1 MDRISVYFFER
12 GLPGNVPGFK
22 ENYPAA
28 AFPFWGSYYFLDFA
42 LANFRGAPAGGR
54 FVVTDNRFRSLVASI
69 GSRWESDAPEIRT
82 LDNGLESLLQW
93 LADDP
98 AEVVVLSTLSFV
110 PVFAAGDLLQAAAAM
125 EGGLIKLTLG
135 HVPVD
140 LFVARKNALQ
150 TLLEQFRGR
159 VLQSRAFEHVL
170 FEDVLLPSFDLIVD
184 IPGRVLFQNSL
195 RQLVQEN
202 LWLLAHT
209 GSEEHGR
216 LIGRMAALKPPDRE
230 TVIEGSAH
238 VRNSV
243 ICAGAQVEGYVE
255 DSLIFPNVQIR
266 KGARVVRS
274 VVMNNNRIG
283 SRSTVENAVIFPC
296 SADGAKYASNIGES
310 AVIGTS
316 KSAAQNEEFPEQIH
330 GGMTVLGMDVEIPGG
345 VTVEPGCFVAA
356 DVSHQHVKGLKKLR
370 RGSSV
375 YPEKRKQAR

>member
-28 AFPFWGSYYFLDFA
+28 AFPFWGNYYFLDFA
-42 LANFRGAPAGGR
+42 LANFRGAPVGGR
-54 FVVTDNRFRSLVASI
+54 YVVTDSRFRSLVASI
-69 GSRWESDAPEIRT
+69 AGRWESDGPEIRT
-82 LDNGLESLLQW
+82 LEKGLDSLLQW
-93 LADDP
+93 LAEDP
-98 AEVVVLSTLSFV
+98 ADVVVLSTLSFV
-110 PVFAAGDLLQAAAAM
+110 SAFSVEDLLQAAAGM

-140 LFVARKNALQ
+140 LFVARKNDLQ
-150 TLLEQFRGR
+150 VLLEQFRGR

-184 IPGRVLFQNSL
+184 VPGRVLFQNSL
-195 RQLVQEN
+195 HQLVQEN

-209 GSEEHGR
+209 GSDEHGR
-216 LIGRMAALKPPDRE
+216 IAGRMSAIKAPDRE

-238 VRNSV
+238 IRNSL

-255 DSLIFPNVQIR
+255 DSLVFPNVQVR

-274 VVMNNNRIG
+274 LVMNNNRIG

-296 SADGAKYASNIGES
+296 SADSAKYASNIGEA
-310 AVIGTS
+310 AVVGTS
-316 KSAAQNEEFPEQIH
+316 RSAAQNEEFPEQIH
-330 GGMTVLGMDVEIPGG
+330 GGLTVLGMDVELPGG
-345 VTVEPGCFVAA
+345 ITVEPGCFVAA

-375 YPEKRKQAR
+375 YPERRR